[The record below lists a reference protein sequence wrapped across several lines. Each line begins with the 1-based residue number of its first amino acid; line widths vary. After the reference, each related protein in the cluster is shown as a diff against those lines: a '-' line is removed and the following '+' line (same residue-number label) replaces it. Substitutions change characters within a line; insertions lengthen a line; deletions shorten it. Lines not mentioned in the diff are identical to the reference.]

1 MKIAFI
7 GAGRMAEALIARL
20 PRGVIVSDI
29 RRERLNHLKKK
40 YKARIAKSNLA
51 AFQEG
56 EIVILAV
63 KPQQMAEV
71 MEELRA
77 GHLKPRKSKLVISI
91 AAGIPLVYLQ
101 QKMPGYPII
110 RAMPNNPC
118 LIGEGATALAKGKK
132 VTKAQY
138 QKAERIF
145 SSVGE
150 VIGIPEKWM
159 DAVTGLSGSG
169 PAYVYQVIDALAEG
183 GAAAGLPR
191 KLAMKLALQ
200 TVAGSAGTAKQT
212 RQSPQALCE
221 MVASPGGTTVEGLKA
236 LEKFRFRQALAEAV
250 KAAAK
255 KSRTLSQR
263 WTL

>member
-7 GAGRMAEALIARL
+7 GAGTMAEALIARL

-56 EIVILAV
+56 DVIILAV
-63 KPQQMAEV
+63 KPQQMSEV
-71 MEELRA
+71 LNEISRFPLPVSRN
-77 GHLKPRKSKLVISI
+77 KLIISI
-91 AAGIPLVYLQ
+91 AAGIPLNYLQ
-101 QKMPGYPII
+101 KRMPGYPII
-110 RAMPNNPC
+110 RGMPNNPC
-118 LIGEGATALAKGKK
+118 LIGEGATAMAKGRL
-132 VTKAQY
+132 VGKAQY
-138 QKAERIF
+138 RKAEQIF
-145 SSVGE
+145 NSVGE
-150 VIGIPEKWM
+150 VISVPEKWM

-169 PAYVYQVIDALAEG
+169 PAYIYQVIQALVEG

-191 KLAMKLALQ
+191 KLALKLALQ
-200 TVAGSAGTAKQT
+200 TVTGSAGTVKQT
-212 RQSPQALCE
+212 GKLPQALCE
-221 MVASPGGTTVEGLKA
+221 MVASPGGTTREGLKA
-236 LEKFRFRQALAEAV
+236 LEKFRFRQALVEAV

-255 KSRTLSQR
+255 KSRILSQR